1 MNASR
6 ILAAL
11 RARRAVFVDRLP
23 APMAAPET
31 PRLRALRISL
41 VVHLGLLAIIT
52 TAWGPIAA
60 SRFATIGALAWL
72 CLALGALVVGTFW
85 LVLKIR
91 ADHAWIS
98 REREP

>member
-1 MNASR
+1 MSASR
-6 ILAAL
+6 IFTAL
-11 RARRAVFVDRLP
+11 RARRAALIARVP

-31 PRLRALRISL
+31 PRLRALRIS
-41 VVHLGLLAIIT
+41 VVAHLGMLAIIT
-52 TAWGPIAA
+52 SAWGPIAD

-72 CLALGALVVGTFW
+72 CLALGALVVGTCW